1 MLSIKLL
8 LRFFDKTFIT
18 RLLMLALLYSMVPL
32 AEIFLLIYLGDIL
45 GTYLILALTA
55 STGLVGLLIA
65 LNSFQRNLKTLK
77 QKIKD
82 GQYPGEEFL
91 TLTGVFAGGLL
102 LLTPG
107 FITDF
112 LGFLL
117 FVPAIRNGLGRLFIQ
132 KTQTSLKELY
142 EHLKLYDY

>member
-8 LRFFDKTFIT
+8 LRFFDKTFVT
-18 RLLMLALLYSMVPL
+18 RLLMLALLYSLVPL
-32 AEIFLLIYLGDIL
+32 AEIFLLIYLGDLL

-55 STGLVGLLIA
+55 STGLIGLLIA
-65 LNSFQRNLKTLK
+65 LNSFQRNLKILK

-82 GQYPGEEFL
+82 GQYPGEEFV
-91 TLTGVFAGGLL
+91 TLTGVIAGGLL

-117 FVPAIRNGLGRLFIQ
+117 FVPAVRNGLGRLFIQ
-132 KTQTSLKELY
+132 KTQTSMKELY
-142 EHLKLYDY
+142 EYLKLYDY